1 MPQKHKQAPAYPL
14 MNSNN
19 SKPKQK
25 AHFSMLKLIQQ
36 ERNLLLGLAIAF
48 LAYSFEHS
56 LLHSGQTTAL
66 ISGIFLIGAIVLVS
80 MRVAH
85 HAEMLAEKVGEPYG
99 TMLLTISA
107 VLVEVVILSI
117 MMSHGSSPTLAR
129 DTIYSAVML
138 DINGILG
145 IAAIIGGLKYGE
157 QKYNVD
163 SGNTYV
169 IMILTAM
176 GVSMMIPEFIP
187 ATSWQTYSIFSI
199 VIMIFLYGMFLKL
212 QTTNHS
218 YFFSFSYAETGS
230 KSHHAHPG
238 KTSHSAMLL
247 ISGLVIIGAL
257 AEVMSQTLTVGTTGM
272 GIPPVFFAII
282 VAGISASPEI
292 LTAFRAA
299 LANRMQPVVNIALG
313 ASLSTVVLTV
323 PVIEFMALM
332 NDQPIIM
339 ALTPTQTIM
348 AFLTL
353 IITGI
358 NLHDGETNA
367 IEGTTHFVLFATFI
381 MLAFLGL

>member
-1 MPQKHKQAPAYPL
+1 
-14 MNSNN
+14 
-19 SKPKQK
+19 
-25 AHFSMLKLIQQ
+25 MLTLLRQ
-36 ERNLLLGLAIAF
+36 ERNLFIGLFVAC

-56 LLHSGQTTAL
+56 LLHSGQLSAL
-66 ISGIFLIGAIVLVS
+66 VAGIALVGCIVLVS

-85 HAEMLAEKVGEPYG
+85 HAEILAEKVGEPYG
-99 TMLLTISA
+99 TMILTISA

-117 MMSHGSSPTLAR
+117 MISHGSSPTLAR

-176 GVSMMIPEFIP
+176 GVSMIIPEFIP
-187 ATSWQTYSIFSI
+187 AASWQTYSIFSI
-199 VIMIFLYGMFLKL
+199 VIMVFLYGMFLKL

-218 YFFSFSYAETGS
+218 YFFSYSYAETGS
-230 KSHHAHPG
+230 KDHHVHPG
-238 KTSHSAMLL
+238 KTSHSVALL
-247 ISGLVIIGAL
+247 IAGLVIIGAL
-257 AEVMSQTLTVGTTGM
+257 AEVMAQCLNTGTEGM

-339 ALTPTQTIM
+339 ALTPTQSVM
-348 AFLTL
+348 VFLTL